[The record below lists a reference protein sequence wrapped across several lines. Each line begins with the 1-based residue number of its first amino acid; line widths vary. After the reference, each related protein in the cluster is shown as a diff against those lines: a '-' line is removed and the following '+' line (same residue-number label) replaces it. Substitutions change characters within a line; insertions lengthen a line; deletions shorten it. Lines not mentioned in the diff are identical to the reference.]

1 MDDTGWTTAPRWLSP
16 VTLPTGFGAWRSGS
30 PETRRALGRLL
41 PDACDRDHRRLA
53 EAKSLA
59 GLTVRAREVVGPDSE
74 DRPRILT
81 GRLQVVY
88 VKTLRYDRFSI
99 NGIGIDPLT
108 IELVDE

>member
-1 MDDTGWTTAPRWLSP
+1 MSQCRPIDDS
-16 VTLPTGFGAWRSGS
+16 
-30 PETRRALGRLL
+30 
-41 PDACDRDHRRLA
+41 DRDHRRLA

-74 DRPRILT
+74 DRARMLT
-81 GRLQVVY
+81 GALQVVY

-108 IELVDE
+108 IELVDD